1 MTLTTFGAIMGFA
14 AGMVKEAEETY
25 KALAEKAKDG
35 RLKEVLEALSVEEGK
50 SHALMVKTRRE
61 NVTEMILEPV
71 SGLDQGDYELDLR
84 GLDTGED
91 TGILRAALALEE
103 RGKKFFNEASA
114 KVPLPEVARIFR
126 KMVQKKEA
134 NLERLRSLGLSKT
147 FERRN

>member
-1 MTLTTFGAIMGFA
+1 MALTTFGAIMGFA

-35 RLKEVLEALSVEEGK
+35 GLKEVLEALSVEEGK
-50 SHALMVKTRRE
+50 NHALMVKTRRE

-134 NLERLRSLGLSKT
+134 NLSRLQGLGLSQT
-147 FERRN
+147 LGSNR

>member
-25 KALAEKAKDG
+25 KVLAEKAKDG

-50 SHALMVKTRRE
+50 NHALMVKARRE

-71 SGLDQGDYELDLR
+71 SGLDQGDYALDLK

-91 TGILRAALALEE
+91 TGILRVALALEE

-134 NLERLRSLGLSKT
+134 NLSRLQGLGLSQT
-147 FERRN
+147 LGSNR